1 MIEKGGGKGERKF
14 KKGVLVMKRNENVNL
29 SYCGEY
35 LSVSSG

>member
-35 LSVSSG
+35 LSGSSG